1 MKFLSL
7 DSSTK
12 YSVVS
17 ILDEN
22 GLIYGQRRFFEKT
35 RSEGLLNLIKSSL
48 LKTKTKIEALEG
60 LGVGLGPGSFTGLRI
75 GLAAIKGLSFALKIP
90 CYCFSSLDA
99 IAYNEAPLKG
109 TNLCV
114 CVDARRLNI
123 YSRFYK
129 VTPGDRDQ
137 KNGLKRASRES
148 LLTLDS
154 LLEKVSSRTVFSGD
168 AIKNYGGEFRKKNPG
183 AQFAAEK
190 FWYPTPESVARLT
203 LEQVRLHKS
212 LDCFKVSARYLYA
225 QDCQV
230 QRFVKKPKLDPNIC
244 YADGGISAEGG
255 SAYGGNSQE

>member
-1 MKFLSL
+1 MNFLSI

-17 ILDEN
+17 ILNEN
-22 GLIYGQRRFFEKT
+22 GLIYGQRRLFEKM
-35 RSEGLLNLIKSSL
+35 RSDGLLNLIKSSL
-48 LKTKTKIEALEG
+48 LKTKIKIGSLDG

-75 GLAAIKGLSFALKIP
+75 GLATIKGLSFALKKP

-99 IAYNEAPLKG
+99 IAYNEAGLKK

-129 VTPGDRDQ
+129 VTPEGRDL
-137 KNGLKRASRES
+137 KSGLKRISGEF

-154 LLEKVSSRTVFSGD
+154 LLKKTGCRTAFSGD
-168 AIKNYGGEFRKKNPG
+168 AIKNYGGEFKKKVHE

-190 FWYPTPESVARLT
+190 FWYPTPESITRLT
-203 LEQVRLHKS
+203 LEQVRLHKPLS
-212 LDCFKVSARYLYA
+212 CFKLSARYLYA

-230 QRFVKKPKLDPNIC
+230 QRL
-244 YADGGISAEGG
+244 
-255 SAYGGNSQE
+255 

>member
-22 GLIYGQRRFFEKT
+22 GLIYGQRRFSQKT
-35 RSEGLLNLIKSSL
+35 RYDGLLSLIKSSL
-48 LKTKTKIEALEG
+48 SKTKTQIEALDG

-75 GLAAIKGLSFALKIP
+75 GLATIKGLSFALKKP

-99 IAYNEAPLKG
+99 IAYNEAGLKK

-129 VTPGDRDQ
+129 VMPQDKD
-137 KNGLKRASRES
+137 LKSGIKRISKES

-154 LLEKVSSRTVFSGD
+154 FLKGIGSRTAFSGD
-168 AIKNYGGEFRKKNPG
+168 AIKNYGRELQKKVHE
-183 AQFAAEK
+183 AQLLAEK
-190 FWYPTPESVARLT
+190 FWYPTPESIARLT
-203 LEQVRLHKS
+203 LEQVRLHKP
-212 LDCFKVSARYLYA
+212 LDCFKLSARYLYA

-230 QRFVKKPKLDPNIC
+230 QRL
-244 YADGGISAEGG
+244 
-255 SAYGGNSQE
+255 

>member
-35 RSEGLLNLIKSSL
+35 RSDGLLNLIKSSL
-48 LKTKTKIEALEG
+48 SKTKTKIEALDG
-60 LGVGLGPGSFTGLRI
+60 FGVGLGPGSFTGLRI
-75 GLAAIKGLSFALKIP
+75 GLATIKGLSFALKKP

-99 IAYNEAPLKG
+99 IAYNEAGLKK

-114 CVDARRLNI
+114 CVDARRFNI

-129 VTPGDRDQ
+129 VTPES
-137 KNGLKRASRES
+137 NGYKSGIKRISKES

-154 LLEKVSSRTVFSGD
+154 LLKKIGSRIAISGD
-168 AIKNYGGEFRKKNPG
+168 AIKSYGGEFQKKVHG
-183 AQFAAEK
+183 LQFMAEK
-190 FWYPTPESVARLT
+190 FWYPTPESIARLT

-212 LDCFKVSARYLYA
+212 LDCFKLSASYLYA

-230 QRFVKKPKLDPNIC
+230 QRL
-244 YADGGISAEGG
+244 
-255 SAYGGNSQE
+255 